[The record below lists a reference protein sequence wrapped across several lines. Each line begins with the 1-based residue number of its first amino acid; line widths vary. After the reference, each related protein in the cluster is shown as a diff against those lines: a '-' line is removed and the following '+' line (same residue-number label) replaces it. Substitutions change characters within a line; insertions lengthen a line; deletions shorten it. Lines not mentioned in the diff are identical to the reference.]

1 MKTKMLIKEQNGAAV
16 VEFAIV
22 LPLLV
27 LLLCGIIEFGLLFYN
42 KQVIT
47 NASREGARAG
57 IIAYDSDDPPGTHFS
72 TDAQII
78 DIVEKYCEDHLITIN
93 NPHDNVDISFS
104 SNGIPDPVRTDPTN
118 FAFETPF
125 TVTVEYDYHFLF
137 SSVLGL
143 GATMKIPGKTT
154 MLKQQSL

>member
-1 MKTKMLIKEQNGAAV
+1 MKKKMFIKDQNGAAV

-27 LLLCGIIEFGLLFYN
+27 LLFCGMIEFGLLFYN

-57 IIAYDSDDPPGTHFS
+57 IIAYDRDDPPGTHFS

-78 DIVEKYCEDHLITIN
+78 DIVEKYCEGHLITIN

-104 SNGIPDPVRTDPTN
+104 SNGIPDPDRTDHCFT
-118 FAFETPF
+118 FETPF